1 MLYYDMLY
9 ILPPLILTLIAS
21 AAVKITYSRY
31 AKVKSASGITASQA
45 ARQILDANGLTHI
58 RIEPIAGDLTDHF
71 DPQSGVIRLS
81 DTVRDSTS
89 IAAIGVAAHECG
101 HAIQY
106 AKQYAPIRLRAAI
119 IPATGV
125 ASRLAVPLVFIGA
138 ALSFYAR
145 GLLSLAYAG
154 IILFGICVAVS
165 ADHFAGG
172 IQRQPP
178 CTADSFL
185 RGNSVRAGNRRSGQ
199 GAECRRHDLRGRSG
213 RIRVSADPPGRLCEP
228 TGSIERGA
236 AFRCSSP
243 FFCISYLSPALI
255 CPFYYGIM

>member
-45 ARQILDANGLTHI
+45 ARRILDANGLTHI
-58 RIEPIAGDLTDHF
+58 RIEPVAGDLTDHF

-154 IILFGICVAVS
+154 IILFGICVLFQLITLPVEFNASRRARQILSSEGILSGREIGGVGKVLN
-165 ADHFAGG
+165 AAAMTYVAGL
-172 IQRQPP
+172 
-178 CTADSFL
+178 AA
-185 RGNSVRAGNRRSGQ
+185 SVYQLIRLVGYVNRRD
-199 GAECRRHDLRGRSG
+199 R
-213 RIRVSADPPGRLCEP
+213 
-228 TGSIERGA
+228 
-236 AFRCSSP
+236 
-243 FFCISYLSPALI
+243 
-255 CPFYYGIM
+255 

>member
-154 IILFGICVAVS
+154 IILFGICVLFQLITLPVEFNASRRARQILSSEGILSGREIGGVGKVLN
-165 ADHFAGG
+165 AAAMTYVAGLAASVY
-172 IQRQPP
+172 QL
-178 CTADSFL
+178 L
-185 RGNSVRAGNRRSGQ
+185 RLVGYVNRRD
-199 GAECRRHDLRGRSG
+199 R
-213 RIRVSADPPGRLCEP
+213 
-228 TGSIERGA
+228 
-236 AFRCSSP
+236 
-243 FFCISYLSPALI
+243 
-255 CPFYYGIM
+255 

>member
-45 ARQILDANGLTHI
+45 ARRILDANGLTHI

-89 IAAIGVAAHECG
+89 IAAIGVSAHECG

-154 IILFGICVAVS
+154 IILFGICVLFQLITLPVEFNASRRARQILSSEGILSGREIGGVGKVLN
-165 ADHFAGG
+165 AAAMTYVAGL
-172 IQRQPP
+172 
-178 CTADSFL
+178 AA
-185 RGNSVRAGNRRSGQ
+185 SVYQLIRLVGYVNRRD
-199 GAECRRHDLRGRSG
+199 R
-213 RIRVSADPPGRLCEP
+213 
-228 TGSIERGA
+228 
-236 AFRCSSP
+236 
-243 FFCISYLSPALI
+243 
-255 CPFYYGIM
+255 